1 MTFDRQLFGLSGR
14 AAASIA
20 LSPTWL
26 ISFVIYVGTVLW
38 TFRISLTSSK
48 LVPVYD
54 FVGAD
59 QYRRLMVNPR
69 WLVAL
74 ENMLVFGAAT
84 ILGCLVLGF
93 LLAAGIDR
101 RIRGEAV
108 FRTVFLYP
116 YALSFIVSGLIWQ
129 WTLNPTYGIQATVRG
144 WGWESFT
151 FDWLVRADRAIYVLA
166 IAAIWQASGL
176 VMALMLAGLRN
187 VDPALWSAARVDGVP
202 TWRIYVHIIIPEL
215 KPVVLTAT
223 VLLGFLVVKV
233 YDLVV
238 AMTKGG
244 PGNATDV
251 PAKFVI
257 DYLFTR
263 ANIGMA
269 TAASVVMLA
278 AVIPFL
284 VLWYYAQ
291 RIRPMQRSGAQS

>member
-1 MTFDRQLFGLSGR
+1 MAQKKTAGR
-14 AAASIA
+14 FKSRTIASIA

-26 ISFVIYVGTVLW
+26 IALLVYLGTVIW

-54 FVGAD
+54 FVGFD
-59 QYRRLMVNPR
+59 QYRHLMVNPR
-69 WLVAL
+69 WLLAL
-74 ENMLVFGAAT
+74 ENMLVFGVAFIA
-84 ILGCLVLGF
+84 GCLIVGF
-93 LLAAGIDR
+93 LLAAAIDR
-101 RIRGEAV
+101 KIRGEAV

-116 YALSFIVSGLIWQ
+116 YALSFIVTGLVWQ
-129 WTLNPTYGIQATVRG
+129 WSLNPTYGIQATVRG
-144 WGWESFT
+144 WGWETFT
-151 FDWLVRADRAIYVLA
+151 FDWLVRSDRAIYVLA
-166 IAAIWQASGL
+166 IAGIWQATGL
-176 VMALMLAGLRN
+176 VMALMLAGLRS
-187 VDPALWSAARVDGVP
+187 VDPALWAAARVDGIP
-202 TWRIYVHIIIPEL
+202 LWRTYVHIIIPEL
-215 KPVVLTAT
+215 RPVVLTAT

-238 AMTKGG
+238 AMTRGG

-251 PAKFVI
+251 PAKFVV

-269 TAASVVMLA
+269 TAASVVMLV

-291 RIRPMQRSGAQS
+291 RTPASRRSGASA

>member
-1 MTFDRQLFGLSGR
+1 MASGKRKFGVSGR
-14 AAASIA
+14 SSALIA

-26 ISFVIYVGTVLW
+26 ISFVVYIGTVVW
-38 TFRISLTSSK
+38 TFRISMTSSK

-59 QYRRLMVNPR
+59 QYERLLVNPR
-69 WLVAL
+69 WLLAL
-74 ENMLVFGAAT
+74 QNMVVFGAAT
-84 ILGCLVLGF
+84 IAGCLVLGF
-93 LLAAGIDR
+93 FLAVAIDR

-108 FRTVFLYP
+108 FRTIFLYP
-116 YALSFIVSGLIWQ
+116 YALSFIVTGLIWQ

-144 WGWESFT
+144 WGWETFT

-166 IAAIWQASGL
+166 IAAVWQASGL

-187 VDPALWSAARVDGVP
+187 IDPAVWSAARVDGVP
-202 TWRIYVHIIIPEL
+202 TWRIYLHIIIPEL
-215 KPVVLTAT
+215 KPVILTAT

-257 DYLFTR
+257 DFLFQR

-269 TAASVVMLA
+269 TAASVVMLG

-284 VLWYYAQ
+284 LLWYYAQ
-291 RIRPMQRSGAQS
+291 RAPAGRDAH